1 MIYKILIVD
10 DHLVV
15 REGLKLIL
23 ETNEQFQVVGE
34 AENGA
39 EALPMMK
46 ELHPDVILMD
56 LNMPVMGG
64 LETMQELKKQGS
76 SIPVIILTTYNED
89 DLMISG
95 LAMGAK
101 GYLLKDTSREN
112 LFRNIES
119 AVRGETLLSADIM
132 ERVITARAQQKDSIS
147 PQNEAAR
154 LTDKETLI
162 LQAVAR
168 GFKSKVIAID
178 MGISERTVKAHL
190 TTIYNKLGVDSRSQ
204 AVAVALERGILD
216 QTKGNNDEYDFP
228 GL

>member
-1 MIYKILIVD
+1 MNVYKILIVD
-10 DHLVV
+10 DHFVV

-23 ETNEQFQVVGE
+23 ETSEQFQMVGE
-34 AENGA
+34 AENGS
-39 EALPMMK
+39 EALQLIK
-46 ELHPDVILMD
+46 ELQPDVILMD

-64 LETMQELKKQGS
+64 LDTMKELRNQGCT
-76 SIPVIILTTYNED
+76 IPVIILTTYNED
-89 DLMISG
+89 DLMIGG

-132 ERVITARAQQKDSIS
+132 ERVIAVKSQQKDPI
-147 PQNEAAR
+147 PPKNEANR
-154 LTDKETLI
+154 LTDKEIFI
-162 LQAVAR
+162 LQSVAK
-168 GFKSKVIAID
+168 GFKSKVIAFD

-204 AVAVALERGILD
+204 AVAVALERGIL
-216 QTKGNNDEYDFP
+216 EM
-228 GL
+228 

>member
-1 MIYKILIVD
+1 MIVYKILIVD

-39 EALPMMK
+39 EALPMIK

-89 DLMISG
+89 ELMISG

-132 ERVITARAQQKDSIS
+132 ERVITARAQQKDAIS

-190 TTIYNKLGVDSRSQ
+190 TAIYNKLGVDSRSQ
-204 AVAVALERGILD
+204 AVAVALERGIL
-216 QTKGNNDEYDFP
+216 EM
-228 GL
+228 